1 MSEIRIVRQKETV
14 ESTQGELYLDGEM
27 VGYTLEPAWNQNKKG
42 SCIPVGEYTAYIRD
56 GKDSNSR
63 WNYNPIQLINVFN
76 RNYIQIHIG
85 NYPEDTKGCILIGK
99 GKGDNAVWN
108 SRDTYEELMSKLDK
122 TREIKV
128 IVEYE

>member
-1 MSEIRIVRQKETV
+1 MNKIRVIRKKETAD
-14 ESTQGELYLDGEM
+14 STQGELYLDSEQI
-27 VGYTLEPAWNQNKKG
+27 GYTLEPAWNRNKKG
-42 SCIPVGEYTAYIRD
+42 SCIPPGEYLAYIRD
-56 GKDSNSR
+56 HEHSGSR

-85 NYPEDTKGCILIGK
+85 NYPEDTRGCILIGK
-99 GKGDNAVWN
+99 GKGDNAIWN
-108 SRDTYEELMSKLDK
+108 SKKAYEELMSKLDK